1 MRLSD
6 PPHHRDRSELI
17 RLRIGTPSP
26 IACYVAAI
34 VAAGVGLLAAFS
46 QQLPAIIAGG
56 DLRLALLVAAVLV
69 GELYPIRLGPG
80 QGEVAPSTTFT
91 FAILLTFGTAAAAV
105 TQAVASLASDVT
117 HRKRLRLVA
126 FNVSQYA
133 IAVATAGLVHDLI
146 VGASHGDELGLLGLI
161 AIVAAGA
168 AFFAVNTGAVAIAVS
183 LSTGTR
189 ISDAVAGDLIR
200 QSATESVLIGLA
212 PLAVLALERNAVL
225 LALLVLPLLAVQR
238 AARQAQIS
246 EHLAMHDAL
255 TGLPNR
261 AKFYSRLT
269 HAIASADEGTRVALL
284 LVDLDRFKEINDTLG
299 HRYGDEVLRQVA
311 QRLSERIPGHGTVA
325 RLGGDEF
332 AILMPH
338 RRSDDVALELA
349 AEVRRSLATPLDA
362 AGIRLDVG
370 GSVGVATYPN
380 DGHDVETLL
389 QRADIAMYEAKS
401 GRTGVQRYR
410 REQDA
415 NNLIR
420 LTLAGDLRRA
430 LDAGEISAEFQ
441 PKIDL
446 RSNRVSGAEALVRWR
461 HPQQGAIA
469 PELFVGIA
477 EQTGFIVAIT
487 MHVMQEAVRACSNW
501 RRHGAELTV
510 AVNLS
515 ARALLEPELPE
526 TVIALCRAHELPPQA
541 LVLEITESMV
551 VADPERVL
559 STLTRLAEH
568 GVALSVDDFGTGYS
582 SLEQLKLLPVTELK
596 IDRGFVSGMRTD
608 QRDAAIVRS
617 AIHLGQS
624 LGLRV
629 VAEGVETRQ
638 LHTQLASL
646 ECDEAQGFH
655 YSPALPAGELLG
667 WAAEYD
673 DMGCAPSADAPPHA
687 MVRPLRAP
695 AAPGA

>member
-311 QRLSERIPGHGTVA
+311 QRLSERISGHGTVA

-338 RRSDDVALELA
+338 RRAEDVALELA
-349 AEVRRSLATPLDA
+349 AEVRRSLSAPLDA

-430 LDAGEISAEFQ
+430 LDAGEISTEFQ

-501 RRHGAELTV
+501 RRHGAQLTV

-526 TVIALCRAHELPPQA
+526 TVMALCRAHDLPPQA

-559 STLTRLAEH
+559 STLTRLADH

-596 IDRGFVSGMRTD
+596 IDRGFVSGMRAD
-608 QRDAAIVRS
+608 RRDAAIVRS

-655 YSPALPAGELLG
+655 YSPALPAAQLLG

-673 DMGCAPSADAPPHA
+673 GMGCAPSADAPPHA
-687 MVRPLRAP
+687 ELRPLRAT
-695 AAPGA
+695 AAGA

>member
-1 MRLSD
+1 MRA
-6 PPHHRDRSELI
+6 
-17 RLRIGTPSP
+17 RIAAPTP
-26 IACYVAAI
+26 IACYVTATIAAGLVALAAI
-34 VAAGVGLLAAFS
+34 AP
-46 QQLPAIIAGG
+46 QLPAIVEGA
-56 DLRLALLVAAVLV
+56 DLRLVLLAVAVLV
-69 GELYPIRLGPG
+69 GELVPIRLGPG

-91 FAILLTFGTAAAAV
+91 FAILLTFGTAAAAAAQALGSV
-105 TQAVASLASDVT
+105 TSDALQ
-117 HRKRLRLVA
+117 RRRLKHLA
-126 FNVSQYA
+126 FNVSQYVL
-133 IAVATAGLVHDLI
+133 AVVAAGLVHDRI
-146 VGASHGDELGLLGLI
+146 AAAAPSSELGMLELL
-161 AIVAAGA
+161 AVVAAGG
-168 AFFAVNTGAVAIAVS
+168 AFFAVNTGAVAVAVS
-183 LSTGTR
+183 LSSGTR
-189 ISDAVAGDLIR
+189 IRDAIAGDLIR
-200 QSATESVLIGLA
+200 QSATESVLIGIA
-212 PLAVLALERNAVL
+212 PLAVVAVEQSLVL
-225 LALLVLPLLAVQR
+225 LPLLALPLLAVQR
-238 AARQAQIS
+238 AARHAQMS
-246 EHLAMHDAL
+246 EHLAMHDPL

-261 AKFYSRLT
+261 AKFHTRLQR
-269 HAIASADEGTRVALL
+269 AIASAEPEESIALL

-311 QRLSERIPGHGTVA
+311 QRLSERISGHGTVA

-349 AEVRRSLATPLDA
+349 AEVRRSLSAPLDA

-526 TVIALCRAHELPPQA
+526 TVIALCRAHDLPPQA

-596 IDRGFVSGMRTD
+596 IDRGFVSGMRAD
-608 QRDAAIVRS
+608 RRDAAIVRS

-655 YSPALPAGELLG
+655 YSPALPAAQLLA

-673 DMGCAPSADAPPHA
+673 DMGCASSADAPPHA
-687 MVRPLRAP
+687 ELRPLRAT
-695 AAPGA
+695 AAGA